1 MAYKSFT
8 DGGSRNNPGPAGIGG
23 VLYDEDGVLVD
34 EVSAYIGTA
43 TNNEAEYRAIIEI
56 LKKALARGVSEI
68 DCFLDSE
75 LVVKQVKGE
84 YRVKHE
90 RLQELFSE
98 LNATANKFKKITFT
112 HVLREKNKEADKRVN
127 RALDDAGF

>member
-1 MAYKSFT
+1 MTYKSFT

-23 VLYDEDGVLVD
+23 VLYDENGVLID
-34 EVSAYIGTA
+34 EVSEYIGTA

-56 LKKALARGVSEI
+56 LKKALKHGVKEI
-68 DCFLDSE
+68 NCFLDSE

-84 YRVKHE
+84 YRVKHD
-90 RLQELFSE
+90 RLKELFSQ
-98 LNATANKFKKITFT
+98 LNHVANQFEKITFT

-127 RALDDAGF
+127 KALDDAGF

>member
-23 VLYDEDGVLVD
+23 VLYDENGVLID
-34 EVSAYIGTA
+34 EVSEYIGTA

-56 LKKALARGVSEI
+56 LKKALKHGVKEI
-68 DCFLDSE
+68 NCFLDSE

-98 LNATANKFKKITFT
+98 LNYTANKFKKITFT

>member
-23 VLYDEDGVLVD
+23 VLYDESGSLVD
-34 EVSAYIGTA
+34 EVSEYIGTA

-56 LKKALARGVSEI
+56 LKKAQKHGVKEI
-68 DCFLDSE
+68 HCFLDSE
-75 LVVKQVKGE
+75 LIVKQVKGE
-84 YRVKHE
+84 YRVKHD
-90 RLQELFSE
+90 RLKELFSE
-98 LNATANKFKKITFT
+98 LNHIANQFPRITFT

-127 RALDDAGF
+127 KALDDAGF